1 MAAMNHQV
9 FQTSDTKRWKRFLWV
24 IRLCLFFFIILGLT
38 FGIALWKDS
47 NTSLPKLS
55 NKNLTYKKILN
66 PDDPMMFRNDENQ
79 LYKKLKAGIYKS
91 TTREIR
97 MHTKRKPVADSVM
110 AIRAGFYVNW
120 DAQSYSTLKTHIDQM
135 NMVLPEWLFVTD
147 TSDVIH
153 ADIDPQALELM
164 RKHKVSIVPMISNF
178 SNDKW
183 NGENVHRIISSPMKR
198 HNFINSVVDILA
210 KYKFQGVNIDFEEL
224 NENTDENLIKFQRE
238 LYTALHTRHYLV
250 TQDIPPSNTD
260 YNLKST
266 AANNDYV
273 FVMAYDQHYATSKP
287 GPVGQQKWI
296 ESVIND
302 MEENIPEEKIVL
314 CLAAYGYD
322 WAKDSEGVDVTYQEA
337 LTTAAESDGKIKF
350 GNDYNL
356 SYSYTDDANVE
367 HQVYFADA
375 ATNFN
380 VMMTAQEEGLAGVSL
395 WRLGSEDPRVW
406 SFYRTNFSDKDAKA
420 PLIDLKQMEFIKG
433 GTNVDYIGEG
443 EILDI
448 LSKPQAGKIKV
459 SYDEKEKRISGQDYI
474 TLPTSYVVKKYGVG
488 NKQMILTFDDGP
500 DEKYTPAI
508 LKVLKEENVPA
519 TFFVIGQNA
528 ENNIP
533 IIKEL
538 YKEGYELGNHTFTH
552 PNLAEVSLKR
562 QRLELNATRRLI
574 ECVTGHSTVL
584 FRPPFNADSEP
595 QSYAEIEPV
604 AMSKKDNYLAI
615 GESIDPRDWEKGISA
630 DTIFQRVVDQ
640 QNLGSIILLHDAG
653 GDRSQ
658 TIKALPRIIHYFK
671 NKGYKFINVSDLVGK
686 TRDDLMPPISSKKDL
701 FLSKVNYVLAMVL
714 FYFQHLFEALF
725 ILAIFLSIARMLF
738 VGILAF
744 IQKRK
749 SAAITEFTP
758 GVSIIVPA
766 YNEQVNAVKTIN
778 NLLKSNYP
786 EFEIIFIDDGS
797 KDDTYKVVQDAF
809 DLNSS
814 VKILTKA
821 NGGKASALNYG
832 ISQASYDYVICIDA
846 DTQLHSSAISEL
858 MKKFTSNEIVGVA
871 GNVKVGNELNILTKW
886 QSIEYITAQNFD
898 RRAFDLL
905 NCITVI
911 PGAIGAFRKEAL
923 TDAGGFTT
931 DTLAED
937 CDLTIRLIRNGGKIV
952 YAPKAIAVT
961 EAPETLKM
969 FMKQRFRWT
978 FGIMQSFW
986 KHRNI
991 CFNIRYKSLGMVAL
1005 PNLLVFQML
1014 MPLISPL
1021 ADLMML
1027 YALFTGGAGFVLGYY
1042 LVFILV
1048 DALGA
1053 AIAFSFEREPLY
1065 RLWLLIPQRFFYR
1078 QLMYIILIKAF
1089 LNAFKGEL
1097 MSWGVLKR
1105 SGNVKL
1111 NEV

>member
-1 MAAMNHQV
+1 M
-9 FQTSDTKRWKRFLWV
+9 F
-24 IRLCLFFFIILGLT
+24 
-38 FGIALWKDS
+38 
-47 NTSLPKLS
+47 
-55 NKNLTYKKILN
+55 KN
-66 PDDPMMFRNDENQ
+66 DANQ
-79 LYKKLKAGIYKS
+79 LYKKLKAGIYRS
-91 TTREIR
+91 TTREIK
-97 MHTKRKPVADSVM
+97 MHPKRKPVADSVM
-110 AIRAGFYVNW
+110 AIRSGFYVNW
-120 DAQSYSTLKTHIDQM
+120 DAQSYSTLRNHIDQL

-147 TSDVIH
+147 TSDVVQT
-153 ADIDPQALELM
+153 AIDPQALELM
-164 RKHKVSIVPMISNF
+164 KKHKVSIVPMVSNF

-183 NGENVHRIISSPMKR
+183 NGNNVHRIISSPLKR
-198 HNFINSVVDILA
+198 HQFINSLVDVLA

-224 NENTDENLIKFQRE
+224 DENTDENLIKFQRE

-250 TQDIPPSNTD
+250 TQDIPPNNTD

-266 AANNDYV
+266 AATNDYV

-302 MEENIPEEKIVL
+302 MEAQIPEEKIIL

-322 WAKDSEGVDVTYQEA
+322 WPKDSEGVDVTYQEA
-337 LTTAAESDGKIKF
+337 LTSAAESDGKIKF
-350 GNDYNL
+350 NSDDYNL
-356 SYSYTDDANVE
+356 SYSYTDDADIE

-406 SFYRTNFSDKDAKA
+406 SFYKKDLSDKDAKS
-420 PLIDLKQMEFIKG
+420 PLIDLHQMEFIKG

-448 LSKPQAGKIKV
+448 LSKPQQGKISV
-459 SYDEKEKRISGQDYI
+459 SYDAKNKRITNQNYI

-488 NKQMILTFDDGP
+488 TKQMILTFDDGP
-500 DEKYTPAI
+500 DGKYTPEI
-508 LKVLKEENVPA
+508 LKILQEEKVPA
-519 TFFVIGQNA
+519 TFFIIGQNA

-533 IIKEL
+533 LVKEL
-538 YKEGYELGNHTFTH
+538 YKEGYEIGNHTFSH
-552 PNLAEVSLKR
+552 PNLAEVSLQR

-574 ECVTGHSTVL
+574 ECITGHSTVL

-615 GESIDPRDWEKGISA
+615 GESIDPRDWEKGVSA

-653 GDRSQ
+653 GDRTQ

-671 NKGYKFINVSDLVGK
+671 NKGYKFINVSDLVNK
-686 TRDDLMPPISSKKDL
+686 TRDDLMPPISNKKDL
-701 FLSKVNYVLAMVL
+701 LLSKVNYVLAMLL

-725 ILAIFLSIARMLF
+725 ILAIFLAITRMLV

-744 IQKRK
+744 IQQRK
-749 SAAITEFTP
+749 VRTASLLTP

-766 YNEQVNAVKTIN
+766 YNEQVNVVKTIH
-778 NLLKSNYP
+778 NLLNTNYP
-786 EFEIIFIDDGS
+786 DLEIIFVDDGS
-797 KDDTYKVVQDAF
+797 KDDTYKVVLDEF
-809 DLNSS
+809 ELNST
-814 VKILTKA
+814 VKIFTKA

-832 ISQASYDYVICIDA
+832 ISQANYDYVICIDA
-846 DTQLHSSAISEL
+846 DTQLHSTAVSEL
-858 MKKFTSNEIVGVA
+858 MKKFTGDDVAGVA

-886 QSIEYITAQNFD
+886 QSIEYITSQNFD

-911 PGAIGAFRKEAL
+911 PGAIGAFKKEAL
-923 TDAGGFTT
+923 INAGGFTT

-937 CDLTIRLIRNGGKIV
+937 CDLTIRLIKDGGKVV

-961 EAPETLKM
+961 EAPESLKM

-986 KHRNI
+986 KHRNV
-991 CFNIRYKSLGMVAL
+991 CFNIRYKSLGMIAL
-1005 PNLLVFQML
+1005 PNLLIFQML

-1021 ADLMML
+1021 ADIMML

-1089 LNAFKGEL
+1089 NNALKGEL

-1111 NEV
+1111 KEV